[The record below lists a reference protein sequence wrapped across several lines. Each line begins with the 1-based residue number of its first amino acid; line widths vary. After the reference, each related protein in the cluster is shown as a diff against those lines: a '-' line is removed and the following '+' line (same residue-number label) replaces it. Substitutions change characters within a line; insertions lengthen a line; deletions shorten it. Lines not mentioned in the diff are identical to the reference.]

1 MDIHVGRVW
10 TRAVFVGSRLKASAR
25 CAQFRTNHQFRMR
38 HIVCSAGRIVVSRVA
53 ASLLI
58 LIVALPFT
66 APFSTCDI
74 ADLMSR
80 PSNEAS
86 RMAIG
91 SDMPAA
97 AIEGATTQTTS
108 ASVLEEEQFKD
119 AILSPVASAA
129 VTAVR
134 STAAA
139 AASVHA
145 FLLRIPLIALRL

>member
-1 MDIHVGRVW
+1 
-10 TRAVFVGSRLKASAR
+10 
-25 CAQFRTNHQFRMR
+25 MR
-38 HIVCSAGRIVVSRVA
+38 HIVCSSRLIVVSRVA

-74 ADLMSR
+74 SDLMSR
-80 PSNEAS
+80 PDAAAS

-97 AIEGATTQTTS
+97 AIEEATLQTTS

-119 AILSPVASAA
+119 AILSPLASGAA
-129 VTAVR
+129 TAVR

-139 AASVHA
+139 AAFVPV
-145 FLLRIPLIALRL
+145 FVFRIQLIALRL

>member
-1 MDIHVGRVW
+1 
-10 TRAVFVGSRLKASAR
+10 
-25 CAQFRTNHQFRMR
+25 MR
-38 HIVCSAGRIVVSRVA
+38 HIVCSSRLIVVSRVA

-74 ADLMSR
+74 SDLMSR
-80 PSNEAS
+80 PGTVAS

-97 AIEGATTQTTS
+97 AIEVATLQTTS

-119 AILSPVASAA
+119 AILSPVASGA
-129 VTAVR
+129 VTALGW
-134 STAAA
+134 TAAA
-139 AASVHA
+139 TA
-145 FLLRIPLIALRL
+145 FVPIFVLRTPLIALRL